1 MNNDLISRSEAEKL
15 GATCLARRNENGQLE
30 AIISLD
36 NVPTVEI
43 DKLILILAKR
53 SGKRKMMLNALRP
66 KGEWIDHWSEDL
78 QKLGYRQC
86 SKCKAGCQIYEH
98 GTRKSDLPW
107 IDGQQYTLQRICKFC
122 PNCGADMRGDRK

>member
-36 NVPTVEI
+36 NVPVEI